1 MGTACGW
8 RRCAGYLE
16 GALAGGLSVPA
27 DGGGSRT
34 GLQLCLAVAV
44 FHSALVLKLT
54 LARVLR
60 ASWFIANEIGVS
72 SIPVSE
78 VSHHYAVNDSQLI
91 FPLQFYCAEHT
102 AYGERFAR
110 FSFCKDV
117 DTLKQAVERLQGLKK
132 FLR

>member
-34 GLQLCLAVAV
+34 GLQLCLPVPV

-54 LARVLR
+54 RVLR
-60 ASWFIANEIGVS
+60 ASCFIANDIGVLA
-72 SIPVSE
+72 IPVSQ
-78 VSHHYAVNDSQLI
+78 VC
-91 FPLQFYCAEHT
+91 PYCV
-102 AYGERFAR
+102 R
-110 FSFCKDV
+110 
-117 DTLKQAVERLQGLKK
+117 
-132 FLR
+132 